1 MLFTMQKHDQDYI
14 RRKNKAVVFQT
25 IRSSS
30 PISRA
35 AIARTTKMS
44 PTTISRIVQELIDQ
58 GFIKEM
64 ELQTTSTP
72 GRRAILLEIDH
83 TSVLTVGIE
92 LDKSTFKI
100 GIVDFDGRVIHVRDV
115 QREIWG
121 SPDET
126 MEQIG
131 QELNTIIE
139 QQKID
144 SKKIIGVG
152 IGIPG
157 LVDTQNG
164 EVILSAQLGWNRI
177 DVVDKLKMITGYEVV
192 IDNELKVKA
201 LAEYS
206 HGAAKGSTRT
216 AIIGFG
222 NGVGSALVIEGEVY
236 RGDTNSAGEIGHT
249 IVDPNGAMCECG
261 KIGCLQTY
269 IAESSL
275 ITEANKVTRISSL
288 DELFEQR
295 RQGQLWATNIVD
307 RAIAYIGITIANVI
321 SLYNPGTVIVS
332 GNLVE
337 NYDEIRSVIEQN
349 ELQQYVWEPLQDSY
363 QLVFSKL
370 GSNGVVIGA
379 SLLAQNKFLNIE
391 I

>member
-1 MLFTMQKHDQDYI
+1 MQKHDQDYI
-14 RRKNKAVVFQT
+14 RRKNKKIVFQI
-25 IRSSS
+25 IRSKS

-35 AIARTTKMS
+35 DIARTTKMS

-64 ELQTTSTP
+64 ELQSMSTP
-72 GRRAILLEIDH
+72 GRRAILLELDQ

-92 LDKSTFKI
+92 LDKSSFKI
-100 GIVDFDGRVIHVRDV
+100 GIVDFEGRIIHIRNVK
-115 QREIWG
+115 REAGI
-121 SPDET
+121 SPDES
-126 MEQIG
+126 MVQIS
-131 QELNTIIE
+131 QELQTIIE
-139 QQKID
+139 QEKID
-144 SKKIIGVG
+144 SNKIIGIG

-157 LVDTQNG
+157 LVNLENG
-164 EVILSAQLGWNRI
+164 EVILSAQLGWNDI
-177 DVVDKLKMITGYEVV
+177 DVVAKMKVLTGFEVA

-206 HGAAKGSTRT
+206 YGGVKGTTRT

-222 NGVGSALVIEGEVY
+222 SGVGSALVIDGKIY

-249 IVDPNGAMCECG
+249 IVDPNGVQCECG
-261 KIGCLQTY
+261 KVGCLQTY
-269 IAESSL
+269 IAENSL
-275 ITEANKVTRISSL
+275 IIEANKVTPISSL
-288 DELFEQR
+288 DELFEKHQE
-295 RQGQLWATNIVD
+295 GQLWASTIID

-321 SLYNPGTVIVS
+321 SVYNPGTVVVS

-337 NYDEIRSVIEQN
+337 KYAEIRSTIEQN
-349 ELQQYVWEPLQDSY
+349 ELQKYVWKPLQNSY
-363 QLVFSKL
+363 RLVVSSL

-379 SLLAQNKFLNIE
+379 SLLAQNEFLNIE

>member
-1 MLFTMQKHDQDYI
+1 MQKHDQDYI
-14 RRKNKAVVFQT
+14 RRKNKKIVFQI
-25 IRSSS
+25 IRSKS

-35 AIARTTKMS
+35 DIARTTKMS

-64 ELQTTSTP
+64 ELQSMSTP
-72 GRRAILLEIDH
+72 GRRAILLELDQ

-92 LDKSTFKI
+92 LDKSSFKI
-100 GIVDFDGRVIHVRDV
+100 GIVDFEGRIIHIRNVK
-115 QREIWG
+115 REAGI
-121 SPDET
+121 SPDES
-126 MEQIG
+126 MVQIS
-131 QELNTIIE
+131 QELQTIIE
-139 QQKID
+139 QEKID
-144 SKKIIGVG
+144 SNKIIGIG

-157 LVDTQNG
+157 LVNLENG
-164 EVILSAQLGWNRI
+164 EVILSAQLGWNDI
-177 DVVDKLKMITGYEVV
+177 DVVAKMKVLTGFEVA

-206 HGAAKGSTRT
+206 YGGVKGTTRT

-222 NGVGSALVIEGEVY
+222 SGVGSALVIDGKIY

-249 IVDPNGAMCECG
+249 IVDPNGVQCECG
-261 KIGCLQTY
+261 KVGCLQTY
-269 IAESSL
+269 IAENSL
-275 ITEANKVTRISSL
+275 IIEANKVTPISSL
-288 DELFEQR
+288 DELFEKHKE
-295 RQGQLWATNIVD
+295 GQLWASTIID

-321 SLYNPGTVIVS
+321 SVYNPGTVVVS

-337 NYDEIRSVIEQN
+337 KYVEIRSTIEQN
-349 ELQQYVWEPLQDSY
+349 ELQKYVWKPLQNSY
-363 QLVFSKL
+363 RLVVSSL

-379 SLLAQNKFLNIE
+379 SLLAQNEFLNIE

>member
-1 MLFTMQKHDQDYI
+1 MQKHDQDYI
-14 RRKNKAVVFQT
+14 RRKNKKIVFQI
-25 IRSSS
+25 IRSES

-35 AIARTTKMS
+35 DIARTTKMS

-58 GFIKEM
+58 GFVKEM
-64 ELQTTSTP
+64 ELQSMSTP
-72 GRRAILLEIDH
+72 GRRAILLELDQ

-92 LDKSTFKI
+92 LDKSSFKI
-100 GIVDFDGRVIHVRDV
+100 GIVDFEGRIIHIRNFK
-115 QREIWG
+115 REAGI
-121 SPDET
+121 SPDES
-126 MEQIG
+126 MVQIS
-131 QELNTIIE
+131 QELQTIIE

-144 SKKIIGVG
+144 SNKIIGIG

-157 LVDTQNG
+157 LVNLENG
-164 EVILSAQLGWNRI
+164 VVILSAQLGWNDI
-177 DVVDKLKMITGYEVV
+177 DVVAKMKVLTGFEVA

-206 HGAAKGSTRT
+206 YGGVKGTTRT

-222 NGVGSALVIEGEVY
+222 SGVGSALVIDGKIY

-249 IVDPNGAMCECG
+249 IVDPNGVQCECG
-261 KIGCLQTY
+261 KVGCLQTY
-269 IAESSL
+269 IAENSL
-275 ITEANKVTRISSL
+275 IIEANKVTPISSL
-288 DELFEQR
+288 DELFEKHQE
-295 RQGQLWATNIVD
+295 GQLWANTIID

-321 SLYNPGTVIVS
+321 SVYNPGTVVVS

-337 NYDEIRSVIEQN
+337 KYAEIRSTIEQN
-349 ELQQYVWEPLQDSY
+349 ELQKYVWKPLQNSY
-363 QLVFSKL
+363 RLVVSSL

-379 SLLAQNKFLNIE
+379 SLLAQNEFLNIE